1 MATQAR
7 ILAID
12 DEAGMRVGIE
22 RALKQFVISVPALD
36 ETISVEVE
44 TASTAE
50 EGLSRI
56 DAFRPDLLLLDHKL
70 PGMSGLELLET
81 LAQRGEELDMLTIV
95 ITAYASIDTAIKAT
109 KQGAYDFLAKPF
121 TPLELKAAVR
131 NAISHLIVRRR
142 ARALAEE
149 RRQVRFQFIS
159 VLAHEL
165 KAPLA
170 AVEGFL
176 MLLLEPGAVE
186 DLEKRQHLMDRSL
199 VRLRGMRKLIYD
211 LLDLTRIESGTKQR
225 ELVDTDLVE
234 IARTAAETAAPD
246 AQRKAVAIRLECP
259 EKVVLS
265 SDRSELEIMFNNL
278 VSNAVKYNKDGGQVT
293 VRIRDL
299 DDLVA
304 VEVEDTGIGMTEKE
318 AERLFSDFVRI
329 KNAKTANILGSGLG
343 LSIVRKLANLY
354 EGSVSV
360 RSQPDVGSTF
370 RVELRRRPAPDRDT
384 SRAPGLGEL
393 IGGVPRSETS
403 LARVVR

>member
-1 MATQAR
+1 MATPAR

-12 DEAGMRVGIE
+12 DEVGMRVGIE
-22 RALKQFVISVPALD
+22 RALRQFVITVPALD
-36 ETISVEVE
+36 ETISLEVE
-44 TASTAE
+44 TAATAE

-56 DAFRPDLLLLDHKL
+56 DSFRPDLLLLDHKL
-70 PGMSGLELLET
+70 PGMSGLELLEV
-81 LAQRGEELDMLTIV
+81 LSRRGEELDLLTIV

-165 KAPLA
+165 KAPLG

-176 MLLLEPGAVE
+176 MLLSEPGAVE
-186 DLEKRQHLMDRSL
+186 DPDKRKHLMDRSL

-211 LLDLTRIESGTKQR
+211 LLDLTRIESGTMKR
-225 ELVDTDLVE
+225 ELSDVDLVDV
-234 IARTAAETAAPD
+234 ARTVVETMAPD
-246 AQRKAVAIRLECP
+246 AKQNGVDIRLECP
-259 EKVVLS
+259 ERLVML
-265 SDRSELEIMFNNL
+265 SDRSEFEIMFNNL
-278 VSNAVKYNKDGGQVT
+278 VSNAVKYNRQDGTVT
-293 VRIRDL
+293 VRMRDL
-299 DDLVA
+299 DDRVI

-318 AERLFSDFVRI
+318 SQRLFSDFVRI
-329 KNAKTANILGSGLG
+329 KNAKTASILGSGLG
-343 LSIVRKLANLY
+343 LSIVKKLADLY
-354 EGSVSV
+354 DGSVSV
-360 RSQPDVGSTF
+360 RSEPDVGSTF
-370 RVELRRRPAPDRDT
+370 RVELRRSPAPSRDAGGT
-384 SRAPGLGEL
+384 PGLGEL
-393 IGGVPRSETS
+393 IGGVSRSETS